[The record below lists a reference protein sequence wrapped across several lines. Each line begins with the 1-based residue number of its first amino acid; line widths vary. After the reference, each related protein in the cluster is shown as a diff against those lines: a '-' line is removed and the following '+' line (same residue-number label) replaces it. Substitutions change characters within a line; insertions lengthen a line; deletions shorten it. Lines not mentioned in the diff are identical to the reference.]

1 MTRLRSN
8 WLSLTGLGLLVLFP
22 FLAALVTGQPIDT
35 GAPKFLQGLLIQV
48 FILAVFA
55 MSYDLLLGYTGI
67 LSFGHAMFYGTGA
80 YAVGIMLKHLLADGY
95 GSSGPT
101 LVHLGIAL
109 AVALIVVIAQ
119 SVLFGL
125 LSLRVKGVYF
135 AMVTLAFAQMFFILS
150 EATDF
155 REWTGAED
163 GLQGIPVPAV
173 ISPTDERLR
182 FYYLTLI
189 FMVLMYLF
197 ARRLTESPTGRVMIA
212 IRENEQRAAAIG
224 YNTLIFKLIAIVA
237 SGVMAGL
244 AGGLTALWQLNASP
258 ALLGV
263 GTTIDALLMTIIGGI
278 GTLIGPVLGAGV
290 LELLGFYLNRTF
302 GPSWALVLGFV
313 FVLIVMFLPYGI
325 VGTWRLRRISLGR
338 GWEVLAR
345 RVGLV
350 AAETELQTER

>member
-1 MTRLRSN
+1 MTRLRTH
-8 WLSLTGLGLLVLFP
+8 WLSLAGLGLLVVFP
-22 FLAALVTGQPIDT
+22 FAVALATGQSVDE

-80 YAVGIMLKHLLADGY
+80 YTVGIMLKHVLSDGY
-95 GSSGPT
+95 GAVGPT
-101 LVHLGIAL
+101 LVHLAL
-109 AVALIVVIAQ
+109 ALVVVLAVVIVQ

-135 AMVTLAFAQMFFILS
+135 AMVTLAFAQMFFILA

-163 GLQGIPVPAV
+163 GLQGVPVPAV

-189 FMVLMYLF
+189 FMVAMYLF
-197 ARRLTESPTGRVMIA
+197 ARRLTESPAGHVMIA

-224 YNTLIFKLIAIVA
+224 YNTTVFKLIAIVA

-258 ALLGV
+258 TLLGV

-302 GPSWALVLGFV
+302 GPRWTLILGLV

-325 VGTWRLRRISLGR
+325 VGTWRLRRISFGR
-338 GWEVLAR
+338 GWETLGR
-345 RVGLV
+345 RFGLLG
-350 AAETELQTER
+350 ADAELQAER